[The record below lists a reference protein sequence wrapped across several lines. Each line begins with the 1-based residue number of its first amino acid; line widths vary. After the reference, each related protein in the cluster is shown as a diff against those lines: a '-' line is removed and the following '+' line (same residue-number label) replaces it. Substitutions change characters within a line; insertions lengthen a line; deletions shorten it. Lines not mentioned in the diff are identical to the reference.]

1 MKNTF
6 LLILLLLSENI
17 WAQAPQKMTYQAV
30 IRNSSN
36 ALILSSP
43 IGIKVSVLQGSA
55 NGTVTYSETQIQNT
69 NINGLVSLE
78 IGMGTPVIGTFSNIN
93 WANGPYF
100 IQTEVDPSGGSNY
113 SVVGVTEL
121 ISVPYALY
129 SANGTPGPQGVAGAT
144 GPQGPIGLTGPAGAQ
159 GIQGLTGAT
168 GPQGPIG
175 LTGPAGANASVGGFT
190 HYIGETF
197 NGGVI
202 YYLYKG
208 SDGLEHGLIVSTT
221 ESIAKWQTTG
231 VLVNA
236 DRSWDGVYNTN
247 LISGSPAVNYIAT
260 LGPNWYLPS
269 LDELILLHGSRF
281 EVNKALFINNQTLLS
296 LSLYYWSSTEY
307 SSSDALSYDFLTGYT
322 DVSGKNLNYGVR
334 GVKSF

>member
-55 NGTVTYSETQIQNT
+55 NGTVTYSETQMQNT

-78 IGMGTPVIGTFSNIN
+78 IGMGTPVFGTFSNIN

-113 SVVGVTEL
+113 SVLGVTEL

-129 SANGTPGPQGVAGAT
+129 SAN
-144 GPQGPIGLTGPAGAQ
+144 AQ
-159 GIQGLTGAT
+159 V
-168 GPQGPIG
+168 
-175 LTGPAGANASVGGFT
+175 SGFT

-208 SDGLEHGLIVSTT
+208 SDGLEHGLIVSPT
-221 ESIAKWQTTG
+221 ESVAKWQTTAT
-231 VLVNA
+231 LVNA
-236 DRSWDGVYNTN
+236 NRSWDGAYNTT
-247 LISGSPAVNYIAT
+247 LMTGSPAANYIAT

-269 LDELILLHGSRF
+269 IDELILLHHSRF

-296 LSLYYWSSTEY
+296 LSVYYWSSTEY
-307 SSSDALSYDFLTGYT
+307 LASDAFGYDFMTGYAT
-322 DVSGKNLNYGVR
+322 PNMKTANYGVR

>member
-1 MKNTF
+1 MKNKILF
-6 LLILLLLSENI
+6 ILLVLSVNI
-17 WAQAPQKMTYQAV
+17 CAQAPQKMSYQAV
-30 IRNSSN
+30 IRNSNNS
-36 ALILSSP
+36 LIVSTP
-43 IGIKVSVLQGSA
+43 IGIKVSVLQGSV
-55 NGTVTYSETQIQNT
+55 NGTVAYSETQIQNT

-78 IGMGTPVIGTFSNIN
+78 IGMGTALIGTFASIN

-100 IQTEVDPSGGSNY
+100 IQTEVDPNGGVNY
-113 SVVGVTEL
+113 SVIGVTEL

-129 SANGTPGPQGVAGAT
+129 SGN
-144 GPQGPIGLTGPAGAQ
+144 AQ
-159 GIQGLTGAT
+159 V
-168 GPQGPIG
+168 
-175 LTGPAGANASVGGFT
+175 SGFS

-202 YYLYKG
+202 YNLYKG

-221 ESIAKWQTTG
+221 ESMAKWQTTG

-281 EVNKALFINNQTLLS
+281 EVNKALFTNNQTLLS

-307 SSSDALSYDFLTGYT
+307 SASQALSYDFLTGYT
-322 DVSGKNLNYGVR
+322 DVSGKTLNYGVR

>member
-30 IRNSSN
+30 IRNGSN

-113 SVVGVTEL
+113 SVLGVTEL

-129 SANGTPGPQGVAGAT
+129 SAN
-144 GPQGPIGLTGPAGAQ
+144 AQ
-159 GIQGLTGAT
+159 V
-168 GPQGPIG
+168 
-175 LTGPAGANASVGGFT
+175 SGFS

-247 LISGSPAVNYIAT
+247 LISGSPALNYIAT

-281 EVNKALFINNQTLLS
+281 EVNKALFTNNQTLLS

-322 DVSGKNLNYGVR
+322 DVSGKTLNYGVR

>member
-113 SVVGVTEL
+113 SVLGVTEL

-129 SANGTPGPQGVAGAT
+129 SANGTPGPQGVA
-144 GPQGPIGLTGPAGAQ
+144 
-159 GIQGLTGAT
+159 GAT

-281 EVNKALFINNQTLLS
+281 EVNKALFTNNQTLLS

-307 SSSDALSYDFLTGYT
+307 SASEALSYDFLTGYT

>member
-1 MKNTF
+1 MKSKIDENHKRKIKIMSTKMYSTIIG
-6 LLILLLLSENI
+6 ILLTAGVF
-17 WAQAPQKMTYQAV
+17 AQAPQKMTYQAV

-113 SVVGVTEL
+113 SVLGVTEL

-129 SANGTPGPQGVAGAT
+129 SAN
-144 GPQGPIGLTGPAGAQ
+144 AQ
-159 GIQGLTGAT
+159 V
-168 GPQGPIG
+168 
-175 LTGPAGANASVGGFT
+175 SGFS

-281 EVNKALFINNQTLLS
+281 EVNKALFTNNQTLLS

-322 DVSGKNLNYGVR
+322 DVSGKTLNYGVR

>member
-1 MKNTF
+1 MKNKILF
-6 LLILLLLSENI
+6 ILLVLSVNI
-17 WAQAPQKMTYQAV
+17 CAQAPQKMSYQAV
-30 IRNSSN
+30 IRNSNNS
-36 ALILSSP
+36 LIVSTP

-55 NGTVTYSETQIQNT
+55 NGTVTYSETQVQNT

-78 IGMGTPVIGTFSNIN
+78 IGMGTALIGTFSSIN

-100 IQTEVDPSGGSNY
+100 IQTEVDPNGGVNY
-113 SVVGVTEL
+113 SVMGVTEL

-129 SANGTPGPQGVAGAT
+129 SAN
-144 GPQGPIGLTGPAGAQ
+144 AQ
-159 GIQGLTGAT
+159 V
-168 GPQGPIG
+168 
-175 LTGPAGANASVGGFT
+175 SGFS

-281 EVNKALFINNQTLLS
+281 EVNKALFTNNQTLLS

-322 DVSGKNLNYGVR
+322 DVSGKANNYGVR

>member
-1 MKNTF
+1 MKSKIDENHKRKIIIMSTKMYSTIIG
-6 LLILLLLSENI
+6 ILLTAGVF
-17 WAQAPQKMTYQAV
+17 AQAPQKMTYQAV

-113 SVVGVTEL
+113 SVLGVTEL

-129 SANGTPGPQGVAGAT
+129 SAN
-144 GPQGPIGLTGPAGAQ
+144 AQ
-159 GIQGLTGAT
+159 V
-168 GPQGPIG
+168 
-175 LTGPAGANASVGGFT
+175 SGFS

-236 DRSWDGVYNTN
+236 DRSWDGVYNTTI
-247 LISGSPAVNYIAT
+247 ISGSPAVNYIAT

-281 EVNKALFINNQTLLS
+281 EVNKALFTNNQTLLS

-307 SSSDALSYDFLTGYT
+307 SSSEALSYDFLTGYT
-322 DVSGKNLNYGVR
+322 DVSGKTLNYGVR

>member
-1 MKNTF
+1 MKSKIDENHKRKIIIMSTKMYSTIIG
-6 LLILLLLSENI
+6 ILLTAGVF
-17 WAQAPQKMTYQAV
+17 AQAPQKMTYQAV

-55 NGTVTYSETQIQNT
+55 NGAATYSETQFQNT
-69 NINGLVSLE
+69 NLNGLVSLE
-78 IGMGTPVIGTFSNIN
+78 IGTGTPIIGTFSNIN

-100 IQTEVDPSGGSNY
+100 IKSEIDPNGSTNY
-113 SVVGVTEL
+113 SVQGTTEL

-129 SANGTPGPQGVAGAT
+129 SEN
-144 GPQGPIGLTGPAGAQ
+144 AQ
-159 GIQGLTGAT
+159 V
-168 GPQGPIG
+168 
-175 LTGPAGANASVGGFT
+175 SGFS

-281 EVNKALFINNQTLLS
+281 EVNKALFTNNQTLLS

-307 SSSDALSYDFLTGYT
+307 SSSEALSYDFLTGYT
-322 DVSGKNLNYGVR
+322 DVSGKTLNYGVR

>member
-1 MKNTF
+1 MKNK
-6 LLILLLLSENI
+6 ILFILWVLSVNI
-17 WAQAPQKMTYQAV
+17 CAQAPQKMSYQAV
-30 IRNSSN
+30 IRNSNNS
-36 ALILSSP
+36 LIVSTP

-55 NGTVTYSETQIQNT
+55 NGTVTYSETQVQNT

-78 IGMGTPVIGTFSNIN
+78 IGMGTALIGTFSSIN

-100 IQTEVDPSGGSNY
+100 IQTEVDPNGGVNY
-113 SVVGVTEL
+113 SVMGVTEL

-129 SANGTPGPQGVAGAT
+129 SGN
-144 GPQGPIGLTGPAGAQ
+144 AQ
-159 GIQGLTGAT
+159 V
-168 GPQGPIG
+168 
-175 LTGPAGANASVGGFT
+175 SGFS

-202 YYLYKG
+202 YYIYKG

-281 EVNKALFINNQTLLS
+281 EVNKALFTNNQTLLS

-307 SSSDALSYDFLTGYT
+307 SASEALSYDFLTGYT

>member
-1 MKNTF
+1 MKNKILF
-6 LLILLLLSENI
+6 ILLVLSVNI
-17 WAQAPQKMTYQAV
+17 CAQAPQKMSYQAV
-30 IRNSSN
+30 IRNSNNS
-36 ALILSSP
+36 LIVSTT

-113 SVVGVTEL
+113 SVLGVTEL

-129 SANGTPGPQGVAGAT
+129 SAN
-144 GPQGPIGLTGPAGAQ
+144 AQ
-159 GIQGLTGAT
+159 V
-168 GPQGPIG
+168 
-175 LTGPAGANASVGGFT
+175 SGFS

-281 EVNKALFINNQTLLS
+281 EVNKALFTNNQTLLS

-307 SSSDALSYDFLTGYT
+307 SSSEALSYDFLTGYT
-322 DVSGKNLNYGVR
+322 DVSGKTLNYGVR

>member
-113 SVVGVTEL
+113 SVLGVTEL

-129 SANGTPGPQGVAGAT
+129 SAN
-144 GPQGPIGLTGPAGAQ
+144 AQ
-159 GIQGLTGAT
+159 V
-168 GPQGPIG
+168 
-175 LTGPAGANASVGGFT
+175 SGFS

-281 EVNKALFINNQTLLS
+281 EVNKALFTNNQTLLS

-307 SSSDALSYDFLTGYT
+307 SASQALSYDFLTGYT
-322 DVSGKNLNYGVR
+322 DVSGKTLNYGVR

>member
-1 MKNTF
+1 MKNKILF
-6 LLILLLLSENI
+6 ILLVLSVNI
-17 WAQAPQKMTYQAV
+17 CAQAPQKMSYQAV
-30 IRNSSN
+30 IRNSNNS
-36 ALILSSP
+36 LIVSTP

-55 NGTVTYSETQIQNT
+55 NGTVTFSETQVQNT

-78 IGMGTPVIGTFSNIN
+78 IGMGTALIGTFSSIN

-100 IQTEVDPSGGSNY
+100 IQTEVDPNGGVNY
-113 SVVGVTEL
+113 SVMGVTEL

-129 SANGTPGPQGVAGAT
+129 SAN
-144 GPQGPIGLTGPAGAQ
+144 AQ
-159 GIQGLTGAT
+159 V
-168 GPQGPIG
+168 
-175 LTGPAGANASVGGFT
+175 SGFS

-281 EVNKALFINNQTLLS
+281 EVNKALFTNNQTLLS

-307 SSSDALSYDFLTGYT
+307 SSSEALSYDFLTGYT
-322 DVSGKNLNYGVR
+322 DVSGKTLNYGVR

>member
-55 NGTVTYSETQIQNT
+55 NGTVSYSETQIQNT

-113 SVVGVTEL
+113 SVLGVTEL

-129 SANGTPGPQGVAGAT
+129 SAN
-144 GPQGPIGLTGPAGAQ
+144 AQ
-159 GIQGLTGAT
+159 V
-168 GPQGPIG
+168 
-175 LTGPAGANASVGGFT
+175 SGFS

-260 LGPNWYLPS
+260 LGANWYLPS

-281 EVNKALFINNQTLLS
+281 EVNKALFTNNQTLLS
-296 LSLYYWSSTEY
+296 LSLYYWSSSEY
-307 SSSDALSYDFLTGYT
+307 SASQALSYDFLTGYT
-322 DVSGKNLNYGVR
+322 DVSGKTLNYGVR

>member
-1 MKNTF
+1 MKNKILF
-6 LLILLLLSENI
+6 ILLVLSVNI
-17 WAQAPQKMTYQAV
+17 CAQAPQKMSYQAV
-30 IRNSSN
+30 IRNSNNS
-36 ALILSSP
+36 LIVSTP

-55 NGTVTYSETQIQNT
+55 NGTVTYSETQVQNT

-78 IGMGTPVIGTFSNIN
+78 IGMGTALIGTFSSIN

-100 IQTEVDPSGGSNY
+100 IQTEVDPNGGVNY
-113 SVVGVTEL
+113 SVIGVTEL

-129 SANGTPGPQGVAGAT
+129 SGN
-144 GPQGPIGLTGPAGAQ
+144 AQ
-159 GIQGLTGAT
+159 V
-168 GPQGPIG
+168 
-175 LTGPAGANASVGGFT
+175 SGFS

-202 YYLYKG
+202 YYIYKG

-281 EVNKALFINNQTLLS
+281 EVNKALFTNNQTLLS

-307 SSSDALSYDFLTGYT
+307 SSSEALSYDFLTGYT
-322 DVSGKNLNYGVR
+322 DVSGKTLNYGVR

>member
-1 MKNTF
+1 MKNKILF
-6 LLILLLLSENI
+6 ILLVLSVNI
-17 WAQAPQKMTYQAV
+17 CAQAPQKMSYQAV
-30 IRNSSN
+30 IRNSNNS
-36 ALILSSP
+36 LIVSTP

-55 NGTVTYSETQIQNT
+55 NGTVTYSETQVQNT

-78 IGMGTPVIGTFSNIN
+78 IGMGTALIGTFSSIN

-100 IQTEVDPSGGSNY
+100 IQTEVDPNGGVNY
-113 SVVGVTEL
+113 SVIGVTEL

-129 SANGTPGPQGVAGAT
+129 SGN
-144 GPQGPIGLTGPAGAQ
+144 AQ
-159 GIQGLTGAT
+159 V
-168 GPQGPIG
+168 
-175 LTGPAGANASVGGFT
+175 SGFS

-281 EVNKALFINNQTLLS
+281 EVNKALFTNNQTLLS

-307 SSSDALSYDFLTGYT
+307 SSSEALSYDFLTGYT
-322 DVSGKNLNYGVR
+322 DVSGKTLNYGVR

>member
-1 MKNTF
+1 MKLKIHENHIRKIIIMSKMMYSIIVG
-6 LLILLLLSENI
+6 ILLTASVL
-17 WAQAPQKMTYQAV
+17 AQVPQKMSYQAIV
-30 IRNSSN
+30 RNSSN
-36 ALILSSP
+36 ALIISTP
-43 IGIKVSVLQGSA
+43 IGIKISVIQGSV
-55 NGTVTYSETQIQNT
+55 NGAIMYSETQFQNT

-78 IGMGTPVIGTFSNIN
+78 IGTGTPVIGTFSNIN

-100 IQTEVDPSGGSNY
+100 IKSEIDPNGSTNY
-113 SVVGVTEL
+113 SVQGTTEL

-129 SANGTPGPQGVAGAT
+129 SGN
-144 GPQGPIGLTGPAGAQ
+144 AQ
-159 GIQGLTGAT
+159 V
-168 GPQGPIG
+168 
-175 LTGPAGANASVGGFT
+175 SGFT

-197 NGGVI
+197 NGGII
-202 YYLYKG
+202 YFLYKG

-281 EVNKALFINNQTLLS
+281 EVNKALFTNNQTLLS

-307 SSSDALSYDFLTGYT
+307 SSSEALSYDFLTGYT

>member
-55 NGTVTYSETQIQNT
+55 NGTVTYIETQIQNT

-113 SVVGVTEL
+113 SVLGVTEL

-129 SANGTPGPQGVAGAT
+129 SAN
-144 GPQGPIGLTGPAGAQ
+144 AQ
-159 GIQGLTGAT
+159 V
-168 GPQGPIG
+168 
-175 LTGPAGANASVGGFT
+175 SGFS

-281 EVNKALFINNQTLLS
+281 ELNKALFTNNQTLLS

-307 SSSDALSYDFLTGYT
+307 SASQALSYDFLTGYT
-322 DVSGKNLNYGVR
+322 DVSGKTLNYGVR

>member
-1 MKNTF
+1 MKNKILF
-6 LLILLLLSENI
+6 ILLVLSVNI
-17 WAQAPQKMTYQAV
+17 CAQAPQKMSYQAV
-30 IRNSSN
+30 IRNSNNS
-36 ALILSSP
+36 LIVSTP

-55 NGTVTYSETQIQNT
+55 NGTVTYSETQVQNT

-78 IGMGTPVIGTFSNIN
+78 IGMGTALIGTFSSIN

-100 IQTEVDPSGGSNY
+100 IQTEVDPNGGVNY
-113 SVVGVTEL
+113 SVIGVTEL

-129 SANGTPGPQGVAGAT
+129 SGN
-144 GPQGPIGLTGPAGAQ
+144 AQ
-159 GIQGLTGAT
+159 V
-168 GPQGPIG
+168 
-175 LTGPAGANASVGGFT
+175 SGFS

-202 YYLYKG
+202 YYIYKG

-281 EVNKALFINNQTLLS
+281 EVNKALFTNNQTLLS

-307 SSSDALSYDFLTGYT
+307 SASEALSYDFLTGYT
-322 DVSGKNLNYGVR
+322 DVSGKTLNYGVR

>member
-1 MKNTF
+1 MKSKIDENHKRKIIIMSTKMYSTIIG
-6 LLILLLLSENI
+6 ILLTAGVF
-17 WAQAPQKMTYQAV
+17 AQAPQKMSYQAV
-30 IRNSSN
+30 VRNSNNS
-36 ALILSSP
+36 LIVSTP
-43 IGIKVSVLQGSA
+43 IGIKISVIQGSV
-55 NGTVTYSETQIQNT
+55 NGAATYSETQFQNT
-69 NINGLVSLE
+69 NLNGLVSLE
-78 IGMGTPVIGTFSNIN
+78 IGTGTPIIGTFSNIN

-100 IQTEVDPSGGSNY
+100 IKSEIDPNGSTNY
-113 SVVGVTEL
+113 SVQGTTEL

-129 SANGTPGPQGVAGAT
+129 SEN
-144 GPQGPIGLTGPAGAQ
+144 AQ
-159 GIQGLTGAT
+159 V
-168 GPQGPIG
+168 
-175 LTGPAGANASVGGFT
+175 SGFS

-281 EVNKALFINNQTLLS
+281 EVNKALFTNNQTLLS

-307 SSSDALSYDFLTGYT
+307 SASEALSYDFLTGYT

>member
-1 MKNTF
+1 MKNKILF
-6 LLILLLLSENI
+6 ILLVLSVNI
-17 WAQAPQKMTYQAV
+17 CAQAPQKMSYQAV
-30 IRNSSN
+30 IRNSNNS
-36 ALILSSP
+36 LIVSTT

-78 IGMGTPVIGTFSNIN
+78 IGMGTALIGTFSSIN

-100 IQTEVDPSGGSNY
+100 IQTEVDPNGGVNY
-113 SVVGVTEL
+113 SVMGVTEL

-129 SANGTPGPQGVAGAT
+129 SAN
-144 GPQGPIGLTGPAGAQ
+144 AQ
-159 GIQGLTGAT
+159 V
-168 GPQGPIG
+168 
-175 LTGPAGANASVGGFT
+175 SGFS

-236 DRSWDGVYNTN
+236 DRSWDGAYNTA
-247 LISGSPAVNYIAT
+247 LISGSTAVNYIAT

-281 EVNKALFINNQTLLS
+281 EVNKALFTNNQTLLS

-307 SSSDALSYDFLTGYT
+307 SSSEALSYDFLTGYT
-322 DVSGKNLNYGVR
+322 DVSGKTLNYGVR

>member
-1 MKNTF
+1 MKNKILF
-6 LLILLLLSENI
+6 ILLVLSVNI
-17 WAQAPQKMTYQAV
+17 CAQAPQKMSYQAV
-30 IRNSSN
+30 IRNSNNS
-36 ALILSSP
+36 LIVSTP

-78 IGMGTPVIGTFSNIN
+78 IGMGTALIGTFSSIN

-100 IQTEVDPSGGSNY
+100 IQTEVDPNGGVNY
-113 SVVGVTEL
+113 SVMGVTEL

-129 SANGTPGPQGVAGAT
+129 SAN
-144 GPQGPIGLTGPAGAQ
+144 AQ
-159 GIQGLTGAT
+159 V
-168 GPQGPIG
+168 
-175 LTGPAGANASVGGFT
+175 SGFS

-247 LISGSPAVNYIAT
+247 LISGSPALNYIAT

-281 EVNKALFINNQTLLS
+281 EVNKALFANNQTLLS
-296 LSLYYWSSTEY
+296 LFLYYWSSTEY
-307 SSSDALSYDFLTGYT
+307 SASEALSYDFLTGYT
-322 DVSGKNLNYGVR
+322 DVSGKTLNYGVR

>member
-55 NGTVTYSETQIQNT
+55 NGTVSYSETQIQNT

-113 SVVGVTEL
+113 SVLGVTEL

-129 SANGTPGPQGVAGAT
+129 SAN
-144 GPQGPIGLTGPAGAQ
+144 AQ
-159 GIQGLTGAT
+159 V
-168 GPQGPIG
+168 
-175 LTGPAGANASVGGFT
+175 SGFS

-260 LGPNWYLPS
+260 LGANWYLPS
-269 LDELILLHGSRF
+269 IDELILLHHSRF

-296 LSLYYWSSTEY
+296 LSLYYWSSSEY
-307 SSSDALSYDFLTGYT
+307 SASQALSYDFLTGYT
-322 DVSGKNLNYGVR
+322 DVSGKTLNYGVR

>member
-1 MKNTF
+1 MKSKIDENHKRKIKIMSTKMYSTIIG
-6 LLILLLLSENI
+6 ILLTAGVF
-17 WAQAPQKMTYQAV
+17 AQAPQKMSYQAV
-30 IRNSSN
+30 VRNSNNS
-36 ALILSSP
+36 LIVSTP
-43 IGIKVSVLQGSA
+43 IGIKISVIQGSV
-55 NGTVTYSETQIQNT
+55 NGAATYSETQFQNT
-69 NINGLVSLE
+69 NLNGLVSLE
-78 IGMGTPVIGTFSNIN
+78 IGTGTPIIGTFSNIN

-100 IQTEVDPSGGSNY
+100 IKSEIDPNGSTNY
-113 SVVGVTEL
+113 SVQGTTEL

-129 SANGTPGPQGVAGAT
+129 SEN
-144 GPQGPIGLTGPAGAQ
+144 AQ
-159 GIQGLTGAT
+159 V
-168 GPQGPIG
+168 
-175 LTGPAGANASVGGFT
+175 SGFS

-281 EVNKALFINNQTLLS
+281 EVNKALFTNNQTLLS

-307 SSSDALSYDFLTGYT
+307 SSSEALSYDFLTGYT
-322 DVSGKNLNYGVR
+322 DVSGKTLNYGVR

>member
-1 MKNTF
+1 MKNKILF
-6 LLILLLLSENI
+6 ILLVLSVNI
-17 WAQAPQKMTYQAV
+17 CAQAPQKMSYQAV
-30 IRNSSN
+30 IRNSNNS
-36 ALILSSP
+36 LIVSTP

-55 NGTVTYSETQIQNT
+55 NGTVTYSETQVQNT

-78 IGMGTPVIGTFSNIN
+78 IGMGTALIGTFSSIN

-100 IQTEVDPSGGSNY
+100 IQTEVDPNGGVNY
-113 SVVGVTEL
+113 SVMGVTEL

-129 SANGTPGPQGVAGAT
+129 SAN
-144 GPQGPIGLTGPAGAQ
+144 AQ
-159 GIQGLTGAT
+159 V
-168 GPQGPIG
+168 
-175 LTGPAGANASVGGFT
+175 SGFS

-202 YYLYKG
+202 YYIYKG

-281 EVNKALFINNQTLLS
+281 EVNKALFTNNQTLLS

-307 SSSDALSYDFLTGYT
+307 SSSEALSYDFLTGYT
-322 DVSGKNLNYGVR
+322 DVSGKTLNYGVR

>member
-1 MKNTF
+1 MKSKIDENHKRKIIIMSTKMYSTIIG
-6 LLILLLLSENI
+6 ILLTAGVF
-17 WAQAPQKMTYQAV
+17 AQAPQKMSYQAV
-30 IRNSSN
+30 VRNSNNS
-36 ALILSSP
+36 LIVSTP
-43 IGIKVSVLQGSA
+43 IGIKISVLQGSA

-113 SVVGVTEL
+113 SVLGVTEL

-129 SANGTPGPQGVAGAT
+129 SAN
-144 GPQGPIGLTGPAGAQ
+144 AQ
-159 GIQGLTGAT
+159 V
-168 GPQGPIG
+168 
-175 LTGPAGANASVGGFT
+175 SGFS

-281 EVNKALFINNQTLLS
+281 EVNKALFTNNQTLLS

-307 SSSDALSYDFLTGYT
+307 SASDALSYDFLTGYT
-322 DVSGKNLNYGVR
+322 DVSGKANNYGVR

>member
-55 NGTVTYSETQIQNT
+55 NGTVTYSETQMQNT

-113 SVVGVTEL
+113 SVLGVTEL

-159 GIQGLTGAT
+159 GIQGLTGANGAAGST
-168 GPQGPIG
+168 GPQ
-175 LTGPAGANASVGGFT
+175 GPAGANASVGGFT

-281 EVNKALFINNQTLLS
+281 EVNKALFTNNQTLLS

-322 DVSGKNLNYGVR
+322 DVSGKANNYGVR

>member
-1 MKNTF
+1 MKSKIHDNHKRKIIIMSTKMYSTIIG
-6 LLILLLLSENI
+6 ILLTAGVF
-17 WAQAPQKMTYQAV
+17 AQAPQKMTYQAV

-100 IQTEVDPSGGSNY
+100 IQTEVDPFGGSNY
-113 SVVGVTEL
+113 SVLGVTEL

-129 SANGTPGPQGVAGAT
+129 SAN
-144 GPQGPIGLTGPAGAQ
+144 AQ
-159 GIQGLTGAT
+159 V
-168 GPQGPIG
+168 
-175 LTGPAGANASVGGFT
+175 SGFS

-281 EVNKALFINNQTLLS
+281 EVNKALFTNNQTLLS

-322 DVSGKNLNYGVR
+322 DVSGKANNYGVR

>member
-1 MKNTF
+1 MKNKILF
-6 LLILLLLSENI
+6 ILLVISVNI
-17 WAQAPQKMTYQAV
+17 CAQAPQKMSYQAV
-30 IRNSSN
+30 IRNSNNS
-36 ALILSSP
+36 LIVSTP
-43 IGIKVSVLQGSA
+43 IGIKVSVLQGSV
-55 NGTVTYSETQIQNT
+55 NGTVAYSETQIQNT

-78 IGMGTPVIGTFSNIN
+78 IGMGTALIGTFASIN

-100 IQTEVDPSGGSNY
+100 IQTEVDPNGGVNY
-113 SVVGVTEL
+113 SVIGVTEL

-129 SANGTPGPQGVAGAT
+129 SGNVQV
-144 GPQGPIGLTGPAGAQ
+144 
-159 GIQGLTGAT
+159 
-168 GPQGPIG
+168 
-175 LTGPAGANASVGGFT
+175 SGFS

-281 EVNKALFINNQTLLS
+281 EVNKALFTNNQTLLS

-307 SSSDALSYDFLTGYT
+307 SASEALSYDFLTGYT
-322 DVSGKNLNYGVR
+322 DVSGKTLNYGVR

>member
-1 MKNTF
+1 MKSKIDENHQRKIIILSTKMYSTIIG
-6 LLILLLLSENI
+6 ILLTAGVF
-17 WAQAPQKMTYQAV
+17 AQAPQKMSYQAV
-30 IRNSSN
+30 VRNSNNS
-36 ALILSSP
+36 LIVSTP
-43 IGIKVSVLQGSA
+43 IGIKISVIQGSV
-55 NGTVTYSETQIQNT
+55 NGAATYSETQFQNT
-69 NINGLVSLE
+69 NLNGLVSLE
-78 IGMGTPVIGTFSNIN
+78 IGTGTPIIGTFSNIN

-100 IQTEVDPSGGSNY
+100 IKSEIDPNGSTNY
-113 SVVGVTEL
+113 TVQGTTEL

-129 SANGTPGPQGVAGAT
+129 SEN
-144 GPQGPIGLTGPAGAQ
+144 AQ
-159 GIQGLTGAT
+159 V
-168 GPQGPIG
+168 
-175 LTGPAGANASVGGFT
+175 SGFS

-236 DRSWDGVYNTN
+236 DRSWDGVYNTA

-281 EVNKALFINNQTLLS
+281 EVNKALFTNNQTLLS

-307 SSSDALSYDFLTGYT
+307 SASDALSYDFLTGYT
-322 DVSGKNLNYGVR
+322 DVSGKTLNYGVR

>member
-55 NGTVTYSETQIQNT
+55 NGTVSYSETQIQNT

-113 SVVGVTEL
+113 SVLGVTEL

-129 SANGTPGPQGVAGAT
+129 SAN
-144 GPQGPIGLTGPAGAQ
+144 AQ
-159 GIQGLTGAT
+159 V
-168 GPQGPIG
+168 
-175 LTGPAGANASVGGFT
+175 SGFS

-247 LISGSPAVNYIAT
+247 LLSGSPAVNYIAT
-260 LGPNWYLPS
+260 LGANWYLPS

-281 EVNKALFINNQTLLS
+281 EVNKALFTNNQTLLS
-296 LSLYYWSSTEY
+296 LSLYYWSSSEY
-307 SSSDALSYDFLTGYT
+307 SASQALSYDFLTGYT
-322 DVSGKNLNYGVR
+322 DVSGKTLNYGVR

>member
-1 MKNTF
+1 MKNKILF
-6 LLILLLLSENI
+6 ILLVLSVNI
-17 WAQAPQKMTYQAV
+17 CAQAPQKMSYQAV
-30 IRNSSN
+30 IRNSNNS
-36 ALILSSP
+36 LIVSTP
-43 IGIKVSVLQGSA
+43 IGIKVSVLQGSV
-55 NGTVTYSETQIQNT
+55 NGTVAYSETQIQNT

-78 IGMGTPVIGTFSNIN
+78 IGMGTALIGTFASIN

-100 IQTEVDPSGGSNY
+100 IQTEVDPNGGVNY
-113 SVVGVTEL
+113 SVIGVTEL

-129 SANGTPGPQGVAGAT
+129 SGN
-144 GPQGPIGLTGPAGAQ
+144 AQ
-159 GIQGLTGAT
+159 V
-168 GPQGPIG
+168 
-175 LTGPAGANASVGGFT
+175 SGFS

-307 SSSDALSYDFLTGYT
+307 SASEALSYDFLTGYT
-322 DVSGKNLNYGVR
+322 DVSGKTLNYGVR

>member
-1 MKNTF
+1 MKYKIHDNHKRKIIIMSTKMYSTIIG
-6 LLILLLLSENI
+6 ILLTAGVF
-17 WAQAPQKMTYQAV
+17 AQAPQKMTYQAV

-113 SVVGVTEL
+113 SVLGVTEL

-129 SANGTPGPQGVAGAT
+129 SAN
-144 GPQGPIGLTGPAGAQ
+144 AQ
-159 GIQGLTGAT
+159 V
-168 GPQGPIG
+168 
-175 LTGPAGANASVGGFT
+175 SGFS

-281 EVNKALFINNQTLLS
+281 EVNKALFTNNQTLLS

-322 DVSGKNLNYGVR
+322 DVSGKANNYGVR

>member
-1 MKNTF
+1 MKNKILF
-6 LLILLLLSENI
+6 ILLVLSVNI
-17 WAQAPQKMTYQAV
+17 CAQAPQKMSYQAV
-30 IRNSSN
+30 IRNSNNS
-36 ALILSSP
+36 LIVSTP

-78 IGMGTPVIGTFSNIN
+78 IGMGTAVIGTFSSIN

-100 IQTEVDPSGGSNY
+100 IQTEVDPNGGVNY
-113 SVVGVTEL
+113 SVMGVTEL

-129 SANGTPGPQGVAGAT
+129 SAN
-144 GPQGPIGLTGPAGAQ
+144 AQ
-159 GIQGLTGAT
+159 V
-168 GPQGPIG
+168 
-175 LTGPAGANASVGGFT
+175 SGFS

-202 YYLYKG
+202 YYIYKG

-281 EVNKALFINNQTLLS
+281 EVNKALFTNNQTLLS

-307 SSSDALSYDFLTGYT
+307 SASEALSYDFLTGYT
-322 DVSGKNLNYGVR
+322 DVSGKTLNYGVR

>member
-1 MKNTF
+1 MKNKILF
-6 LLILLLLSENI
+6 ILLVLSVNI
-17 WAQAPQKMTYQAV
+17 CAQAPQKMSYQAV
-30 IRNSSN
+30 IRNSNNS
-36 ALILSSP
+36 LIVSTP

-113 SVVGVTEL
+113 SVLGVTEL

-247 LISGSPAVNYIAT
+247 LISGSPAVNYIGT

-281 EVNKALFINNQTLLS
+281 EVNKALFANNQTLLS
-296 LSLYYWSSTEY
+296 LFLYYWSSTEY
-307 SSSDALSYDFLTGYT
+307 SASEALSYDFLTGYT
-322 DVSGKNLNYGVR
+322 DVSGKTLNYGVR
-334 GVKSF
+334 GIKSF